1 MIDTAENTAENIS
14 PDMHALAC
22 AINALPGEQRAALA
36 PLLNKVLNA
45 AASRRI
51 LALVQ
56 DALGQLRLDMQYLVF
71 DNEATRRERDEYR
84 RKLEGSVDFR

>member
-56 DALGQLRLDMQYLVF
+56 DALGQLRIGHAISGLRQRSHPPR
-71 DNEATRRERDEYR
+71 A
-84 RKLEGSVDFR
+84 